1 MKLKKEI
8 INFICLVVGSLL
20 ISVTFNLFC
29 LPNNYVTGGISGIG
43 IIFNY
48 LFNIKASTVLIIG
61 NIFVLILG
69 IIILGFKDT
78 YRSIIG
84 SVIYTI
90 CFTLTENI
98 ASFTTVELSSVFLNV
113 VVVGVLFGIG
123 CTIVYL
129 AGYTT
134 GGVDVLGL
142 IFNKKLGITLGKSIF
157 IINMIILGIGTI
169 VFGFEML
176 IIALL
181 IRFIE
186 SKIIDN
192 FLIGISDSKV
202 LFISTKEVEKVKKHI
217 IEETESGVSEIK
229 TIGGYKNKNS
239 EILMCVVPTEKYL
252 FLRNE
257 ILKIDKQ
264 AFITIIDA
272 YEVLGGTNRYKLPF
286 HDLRI

>member
-8 INFICLVVGSLL
+8 LNFVWLVVGSLL
-20 ISVTFNLFC
+20 LSITFNLFC
-29 LPNNYVTGGISGIG
+29 LPNNYVTGGISSLG

-48 LFNIKASTVLIIG
+48 LFGIKASYVLAIG
-61 NIFVLILG
+61 NVFVVILG
-69 IIILGFKDT
+69 IITIGFKDT
-78 YRSIIG
+78 YKSIIG
-84 SVIYTI
+84 SIVYTI
-90 CFTLTENI
+90 LFYLTENI
-98 ASFTTVELSSVFLNV
+98 AYTNSLHLSSVFLNV
-113 VVVGVLFGIG
+113 VVVGVLFGVG

-134 GGVDVLGL
+134 GGVDILGL
-142 IFNKKLGITLGKSIF
+142 ILNKKFGVTLGKAAF
-157 IINMIILGIGTI
+157 MISMVILGIGTM

-176 IIALL
+176 VIALI

-186 SKIIDN
+186 SRIIDN

-217 IEETESGVSEIK
+217 IEEIKSGVSEIK
-229 TIGGYKNKNS
+229 TIGGYRNTDS
-239 EILMCVVPTEKYL
+239 EILMCVIPTEKYL

-257 ILKIDKQ
+257 ILKIDKH